1 MASLSGAIVR
11 WIADSWF
18 MSALTPHSTSDS
30 VALKLFCGS
39 IWMSASDSATLKPR
53 WSKRPYGQLNEYA
66 AERVNNMQHT
76 KRSRHITATV
86 FLAVLSCS
94 VWPCASG
101 CHTARPAQLV
111 SAGQPIVSRSPT
123 GIEVDLNVT
132 NMSSRPLFVAARL
145 EAKGPTQQWLGD
157 AGHHTPAAT
166 RAVVLRS
173 PGTNA
178 TFHITLDGDFSVCR
192 VRLDCR
198 EGGGWRER
206 AYMKLFSQ
214 ERVLTIG
221 QHVWP
226 WHRVLTTEEV
236 SP

>member
-1 MASLSGAIVR
+1 MLVVR
-11 WIADSWF
+11 P
-18 MSALTPHSTSDS
+18 L
-30 VALKLFCGS
+30 
-39 IWMSASDSATLKPR
+39 
-53 WSKRPYGQLNEYA
+53 
-66 AERVNNMQHT
+66 AETMNNMQHT
-76 KRSRHITATV
+76 KRSRHITTTV
-86 FLAVLSCS
+86 FLALLSC
-94 VWPCASG
+94 VIWPFLSG
-101 CHTARPAQLV
+101 CHTTHAAQLV

-123 GIEVDLNVT
+123 GIEVDLSVT
-132 NMSSRPLFVAARL
+132 NMSSHPLYVAACL

-206 AYMKLFSQ
+206 TYMRFCSQ
-214 ERVLTIG
+214 HNIHILG
-221 QHVWP
+221 QWPWP
-226 WHRVLTTEEV
+226 WHRALVTQEM